1 MVTKYLWRSKN
12 KRGKSS
18 ANPHISSVDN
28 KHFPPLYIQV
38 NVGKYHSK
46 HHNPSEMKISI
57 LKCWWRYR
65 SMKLQ
70 QNLIPLQGQ
79 RLLKT
84 TVLWDPWIPKSQS
97 PLRDSQ
103 GISSSSCSFSRAQSW
118 KMTKELSTDMLGHNY
133 FLCYSEGR
141 GRESQELSS
150 HPACPGFQKFQGS
163 YANGP
168 GRETSEQN
176 TKPSKAGGFF
186 LQELRLR
193 VQEIYLNVY
202 LSTVMDVDRSLQS

>member
-1 MVTKYLWRSKN
+1 
-12 KRGKSS
+12 
-18 ANPHISSVDN
+18 
-28 KHFPPLYIQV
+28 
-38 NVGKYHSK
+38 
-46 HHNPSEMKISI
+46 
-57 LKCWWRYR
+57 
-65 SMKLQ
+65 
-70 QNLIPLQGQ
+70 
-79 RLLKT
+79 
-84 TVLWDPWIPKSQS
+84 
-97 PLRDSQ
+97 
-103 GISSSSCSFSRAQSW
+103 
-118 KMTKELSTDMLGHNY
+118 MTKELSTDMLGHNY

>member
-38 NVGKYHSK
+38 NVGKYRSK
-46 HHNPSEMKISI
+46 HHNPSEIKISI

-84 TVLWDPWIPKSQS
+84 TVLWDPWIPKSQG

-103 GISSSSCSFSRAQSW
+103 GISSSSCSFPRAQSW
-118 KMTKELSTDMLGHNY
+118 KMTEELSTAMLGHNY
-133 FLCYSEGR
+133 FLCYSEDEDKARSSLPTLHGLASKSF
-141 GRESQELSS
+141 GEVMLMVQAKKLVNKIQSQAKQE
-150 HPACPGFQKFQGS
+150 FV
-163 YANGP
+163 
-168 GRETSEQN
+168 
-176 TKPSKAGGFF
+176 

-202 LSTVMDVDRSLQS
+202 LSTFMDVDRSLQS